1 MDNHKSQSTVS
12 AFVHLYVNRI
22 PACMRYAISAG
33 IGLCLGF
40 IGLNAAGILVDNP
53 TGLIKLGPLRDP
65 APLLAALGFLLA
77 AILSYH
83 RVFGAIAISIG
94 AISVMSWGLV
104 EVHGNSTLAA
114 ARTGLIPAC
123 AIAGALLYVAMLLL
137 SGSGQRREIS
147 SSLCVL
153 GTLFIARFMYA

>member
-12 AFVHLYVNRI
+12 AFVHLHVNRI

-53 TGLIKLGPLRDP
+53 RGLIKLGSLREP
-65 APLLAALGFLLA
+65 APLLAALGFLLV

-83 RVFGAIAISIG
+83 RIFGAL
-94 AISVMSWGLV
+94 AISVCVISLMSWGL
-104 EVHGNSTLAA
+104 ELVHDNTTLAA
-114 ARTGLIPAC
+114 TLTGMIPAC

-147 SSLCVL
+147 WSLCL
-153 GTLFIARFMYA
+153 LCTIFIARFMSV